1 MGYGGD
7 YQVLTRIAV
16 FGITMSV
23 VCTAM
28 IAVIFAADA
37 NGDYDFDTIQD
48 YREELSQFTGE
59 SMLNQTPW
67 VLSAVYT
74 PWLFEDG
81 LEGHITDDNWL
92 YGEAI
97 TSSEPDPDDP
107 DALYYP
113 YIGKSSRIK
122 LDPEQKSSVLLS
134 VGDDTYDYIY
144 ENGLQWWAQQY
155 GVPEFIALGPVGW
168 LAHQGII
175 DLADALGVD
184 THTYD
189 TKTVG
194 TWNYTGYRYVFDPTL
209 PFADA
214 QTKSVKD
221 GALSIVWYT
230 FNGQEGLSGA
240 LDVYGGDVLLGSYS
254 ATDVISAYNTNSGYA
269 VHYDFDFQGT
279 QLELYIQFDEDVIQ
293 SGVPLIQAWTDGQW
307 SMAISSETVGNFLD
321 IDGSTSYSVTGGS
334 MVRTFIQIYTLS
346 LPNINNDWMN
356 IVLWLLVGLP
366 MTLSLALITLRVMEA
381 VKII

>member
-1 MGYGGD
+1 MGYSGND
-7 YQVLTRIAV
+7 QTLIRIAV
-16 FGITMSV
+16 FGITVSI
-23 VCTAM
+23 VCTVM
-28 IAVIFAADA
+28 IAVVFASDT
-37 NGDYDFDTIQD
+37 NGDYDFDTIQE
-48 YREELSQFTGE
+48 YREDLSRFTGE

-74 PWLFEDG
+74 PWFFEDG

-97 TSSEPDPDDP
+97 TSADPDPEDE

-113 YIGKSSRIK
+113 YIGKSSGIK
-122 LDPEQKSSVLLS
+122 LDPSQKSSILLS
-134 VGDDTYDYIY
+134 VGDDTYDYVY
-144 ENGLQWWAQQY
+144 ENGMQWWAQHY
-155 GVPEFIALGPVGW
+155 GVAEYIALGPVGW
-168 LAHQGII
+168 LAHEGII
-175 DLADALGVD
+175 DLADVLGID
-184 THTYD
+184 KYTYD

-214 QTKSVKD
+214 ETKSVKD
-221 GALSIVWYT
+221 GALSIVWYS

-240 LDVYGGDVLLGSYS
+240 LDVYGGDVLLASYS
-254 ATDVISAYNTNSGYA
+254 ASDIISAYDSSSGYA
-269 VHYDFDFQGT
+269 IQYDFDFNGT
-279 QLELYIQFDEDVIQ
+279 VLNLYIQFDATAIE
-293 SGVPLIQAWTDGQW
+293 SGVPLIEAWTTGQW

-334 MVRTFIQIYTLS
+334 MIRTFIQIYTLS
-346 LPNINNDWMN
+346 LPNIDNDWMN
-356 IVLWLLVGLP
+356 VILWLLVGLP

-381 VKII
+381 VKIL

>member
-221 GALSIVWYT
+221 GALSVVWYT

-356 IVLWLLVGLP
+356 IVFWLLVGLP

>member
-37 NGDYDFDTIQD
+37 NGDYDFDTIQE

-113 YIGKSSRIK
+113 HIGKSSRIK

-221 GALSIVWYT
+221 GALSVVWYT

-254 ATDVISAYNTNSGYA
+254 ATDIISAYNTNSGYA
-269 VHYDFDFQGT
+269 VHYNFDFQGT

>member
-37 NGDYDFDTIQD
+37 NGDYDFDTIQE

-74 PWLFEDG
+74 PWFFEDG

-189 TKTVG
+189 TKSVG

-254 ATDVISAYNTNSGYA
+254 ATDIISAYNTNSGYA

-279 QLELYIQFDEDVIQ
+279 KLELYIQFEEDAIQ

>member
-279 QLELYIQFDEDVIQ
+279 QLELYIQFDEDAIQ

>member
-37 NGDYDFDTIQD
+37 NGDYDFDTIQE

-74 PWLFEDG
+74 PWFFEDG

-175 DLADALGVD
+175 ALADALGVD

-214 QTKSVKD
+214 ETKSVKD
-221 GALSIVWYT
+221 GALSIVWHT

-254 ATDVISAYNTNSGYA
+254 ATNIISAYNTNSGYA

-346 LPNINNDWMN
+346 LPNINNEWMN

-366 MTLSLALITLRVMEA
+366 MTISLALITLRVMEA
-381 VKII
+381 VKLV

>member
-37 NGDYDFDTIQD
+37 NGDYDFDTIQE

-155 GVPEFIALGPVGW
+155 GVPEFLALGPVGW
-168 LAHQGII
+168 LAHRGII
-175 DLADALGVD
+175 NLADALGVD

-189 TKTVG
+189 TKSVG

-214 QTKSVKD
+214 ETKSVKD

-240 LDVYGGDVLLGSYS
+240 LDVYGGNVLLGSYS
-254 ATDVISAYNTNSGYA
+254 ATDIISAYNTNSGYA

-381 VKII
+381 VRII

>member
-221 GALSIVWYT
+221 GALSVVWYT

>member
-37 NGDYDFDTIQD
+37 NGDYDFDTIQE

-221 GALSIVWYT
+221 GALSVVWYT

>member
-74 PWLFEDG
+74 PWFFEDG

-97 TSSEPDPDDP
+97 TSSEADPDDP

-155 GVPEFIALGPVGW
+155 GIPEFIALGPVGW

-209 PFADA
+209 PFADSE
-214 QTKSVKD
+214 TKSVKD

-240 LDVYGGDVLLGSYS
+240 LDVYGGNVLLGSYS
-254 ATDVISAYNTNSGYA
+254 ATDIISAYNTSSGYA
-269 VHYDFDFQGT
+269 VHYDFDFEGT
-279 QLELYIQFDEDVIQ
+279 QLELYIQFDEDAIQ

-381 VKII
+381 VRII

>member
-1 MGYGGD
+1 MGYSGND
-7 YQVLTRIAV
+7 QTYIRIAV
-16 FGITMSV
+16 FGITLSV
-23 VCTAM
+23 VCTVM
-28 IAVIFAADA
+28 IAVVFASDT
-37 NGDYDFDTIQD
+37 NSDYDFDTIQE
-48 YREELSQFTGE
+48 YREELSRFTGE

-74 PWLFEDG
+74 PWFFEDG

-97 TSSEPDPDDP
+97 TSSAPDEEDPDS
-107 DALYYP
+107 LYYP
-113 YIGKSSRIK
+113 YIGKSSGIK
-122 LDPEQKSSVLLS
+122 LDPSQKSSILLS
-134 VGDDTYDYIY
+134 VGDDTYDYVY
-144 ENGLQWWAQQY
+144 RNGMEWWAQHY
-155 GVPEFIALGPVGW
+155 GVAEYIALGPVGW
-168 LAHQGII
+168 LAHEGII
-175 DLADALGVD
+175 DLADVLGID
-184 THTYD
+184 KYTYD

-221 GALSIVWYT
+221 GALSIVWYSY
-230 FNGQEGLSGA
+230 NGQEGLSGA
-240 LDVYGGDVLLGSYS
+240 LDVYGGDVLLASYS
-254 ATDVISAYNTNSGYA
+254 ASDIISAYDSSSGYA
-269 VHYDFDFQGT
+269 IQYDFDFNGT
-279 QLELYIQFDEDVIQ
+279 VLNLYIQFDVTAIE
-293 SGVPLIQAWTDGQW
+293 SGVPLIEAWTTGQW

-334 MVRTFIQIYTLS
+334 MIRTFIQIYTLS

-356 IVLWLLVGLP
+356 VILWLLVGLP

>member
-254 ATDVISAYNTNSGYA
+254 ATDIISAYNTNSGYA

>member
-37 NGDYDFDTIQD
+37 NGDYDFDTIQE

-74 PWLFEDG
+74 PWFFEDG
-81 LEGHITDDNWL
+81 LENHITDDNWL

-97 TSSEPDPDDP
+97 TSSEADPDDP

-168 LAHQGII
+168 LAHHGII

-189 TKTVG
+189 TKSVG

-214 QTKSVKD
+214 ETKSVKD

-254 ATDVISAYNTNSGYA
+254 ATDIISAYNTNSGYA